1 MVWHPTSW
9 MAEILQYYL
18 GLWWNSG
25 MVGWPRWTWRC
36 SGRRSLIIEQNPV
49 GCNITPQRNQ
59 GGSDQCPSILIEA
72 SYTTEGTKGL
82 MSEGGTTRRA
92 RVQNM
97 VEAMGGKLEAFYY
110 AFGDSDAFVIVDAP
124 DNATTAAISLAV
136 NSSGAV
142 ALKTTPLLT
151 PEEID
156 QAAQKTVSYRPP
168 GA

>member
-1 MVWHPTSW
+1 MPK
-9 MAEILQYYL
+9 Y
-18 GLWWNSG
+18 
-25 MVGWPRWTWRC
+25 
-36 SGRRSLIIEQNPV
+36 
-49 GCNITPQRNQ
+49 
-59 GGSDQCPSILIEA
+59 LIEA

-82 MSEGGTTRRA
+82 MSEGGITRRA

-142 ALKTTPLLT
+142 TLKTTPLLT